1 MGEEKLLRLANPFF
15 GNNNIKLEKLAG
27 AGSNRV
33 YYRIKDNV
41 SERTIVGVVGTD
53 EKENRAFIYFSE
65 VFRRNGLCVPEVYA
79 VSDDGLVYLQEDLGD
94 IQLFGLLNN
103 PSAFCGYV
111 SESMKAL
118 SSLQFALCL

>member
-1 MGEEKLLRLANPFF
+1 MGEEKLLRLANPFL

-79 VSDDGLVYLQEDLGD
+79 VSDDGLVYLQEDLASQGVLIHFD
-94 IQLFGLLNN
+94 DND
-103 PSAFCGYV
+103 ADACYEDEH
-111 SESMKAL
+111 ESND
-118 SSLQFALCL
+118 SCVDE